1 MNLCKALPCK
11 NNLRGEPPDQLW
23 CSFRPTP
30 LLSIGAANSAVCSA
44 ILALPKLVLCRNN
57 SLRSHKF
64 WPVSVLNAIK
74 STQLH
79 AYFYSYNSHWLVL
92 SPRLHTFVAHWFTM
106 MSAVK
111 VSTLA
116 WLWLA
121 VSSGFKSSFILL
133 DSEVHGR
140 VLHVCNPQTNIQ

>member
-44 ILALPKLVLCRNN
+44 ILALPKLVMCRNN

-64 WPVSVLNAIK
+64 WPVSVLNASNSAQI
-74 STQLH
+74 H
-79 AYFYSYNSHWLVL
+79 AYFFSYNSHWLVL
-92 SPRLHTFVAHWFTM
+92 SPRLP
-106 MSAVK
+106 S
-111 VSTLA
+111 VSCSLVYDDVSCRRLRPS

-121 VSSGFKSSFILL
+121 VSSGFESSLILF

-140 VLHVCNPQTNIQ
+140 VLHVCNSNKI